1 MKILNNQILYSILSI
16 ILLVSNVQAQSN
28 NTPSKDTKTAQPT
41 IMAIPFARE
50 GQSLRAVYENDEI
63 TRIAIT
69 KVKEGFDKRGVNTI
83 DLRAKIKQTN
93 NNAALQENQ
102 VSETKDDVI
111 ANSGA
116 DIYVEVEASKNYSN
130 TGNSVNII
138 MTAYDAFSGESF
150 ANKTSSS
157 PKFKTDNYEKLAEK
171 AVEAELDNLLN
182 TIQEKFNDI
191 HTNGRTITFNVG
203 LNPDSDLTMDSEIDD
218 SGDLLSEIIEGWI
231 EKNAFKSN
239 YHLQG
244 VTANKII
251 FDLVK
256 IPLFDEEGKNFR
268 LTKFSQEFRKFMRVK
283 SVDAK
288 ADIQGNNIIFTING
302 SK

>member
-1 MKILNNQILYSILSI
+1 MKNLLIPTQVIMIFL
-16 ILLVSNVQAQSN
+16 LLVSQAKGQT
-28 NTPSKDTKTAQPT
+28 NTAAKDTKTAQPT
-41 IMAIPFARE
+41 IMAIPFAKE
-50 GQSLRAVYENDEI
+50 GQSLRAVFENDEI

-102 VSETKDDVI
+102 VSETKDEVI

-116 DIYVEVEASKNYSN
+116 DIYVEVEASKNYSS

-150 ANKTSSS
+150 ANKTSAS
-157 PKFKTDNYEKLAEK
+157 PKMKTDNYEKLTEK
-171 AVEAELDNLLN
+171 AVESELDNLLN

-191 HTNGRTITFNVG
+191 HINGRTITFNIG
-203 LNPDSDLTMDSEIDD
+203 ISPDSDLKMDSEIDD
-218 SGDLLSEIIEGWI
+218 SGDLISEIIESWI
-231 EKNAFKSN
+231 EKNAYKSK

-244 VTANKII
+244 VTDNKIT

-256 IPLFDEEGKNFR
+256 IPLFDEDGKNFR
-268 LTKFSQEFRKFMRVK
+268 LTKFSQEFRKFMRSK

-288 ADIQGNNIIFTING
+288 ADIQGNNIVFTIKG

>member
-1 MKILNNQILYSILSI
+1 MKNLLISTQVVMMFL
-16 ILLVSNVQAQSN
+16 LLVSQAKGQTS
-28 NTPSKDTKTAQPT
+28 TAAKDTKTAQPT
-41 IMAIPFARE
+41 IMAIPFAKE
-50 GQSLRAVYENDEI
+50 GQSLRAVFENDEI

-102 VSETKDDVI
+102 VSETKDEVI

-116 DIYVEVEASKNYSN
+116 DIYVEVEASKNYSP

-150 ANKTSSS
+150 ANKTSTS
-157 PKFKTDNYEKLAEK
+157 PKMKTDNYEKLTEK

-191 HTNGRTITFNVG
+191 HINGRTITFNVG
-203 LNPDSDLTMDSEIDD
+203 ISPDSDLKMDSEIDD
-218 SGDLLSEIIEGWI
+218 SGDLISEIIESWI
-231 EKNAFKSN
+231 EKNAFRSN

-244 VTANKII
+244 VTDNKIT

-256 IPLFDEEGKNFR
+256 IPLFDEDGKNFR
-268 LTKFSQEFRKFMRVK
+268 LTKFSQEFRKFMRSK

-288 ADIQGNNIIFTING
+288 ADIQGNNIVFTIKG

>member
-1 MKILNNQILYSILSI
+1 MKNIKRYTFLFLI
-16 ILLVSNVQAQSN
+16 IGAFSFYKSTAQT
-28 NTPSKDTKTAQPT
+28 NTPAKDTKTAQPT

-50 GQSLRAVYENDEI
+50 GQSLRSVYENDEI

-102 VSETKDDVI
+102 VAETKDEVI

-116 DIYVEVEASKNYSN
+116 DIYVEVEASRNYSA

-150 ANKTSSS
+150 ANKTSAS

-191 HTNGRTITFNVG
+191 HVNGRTITFNVG
-203 LNPDSDLTMDSEIDD
+203 ISPDSDLNMDSELDD

-231 EKNAFKSN
+231 EKNAFKSS
-239 YHLQG
+239 YHMQG
-244 VTANKII
+244 VTSNKIT

-268 LTKFSQEFRKFMRVK
+268 LTKFSQEFRKFMKTK

-288 ADIQGNNIIFTING
+288 ADVQGNNIVFTIKG

>member
-1 MKILNNQILYSILSI
+1 MKNLLISTQVVMMFL
-16 ILLVSNVQAQSN
+16 LLVSQAKGQTS
-28 NTPSKDTKTAQPT
+28 TAAKDTKTAQPT
-41 IMAIPFARE
+41 IMAIPFAKE
-50 GQSLRAVYENDEI
+50 GQSLRAVFENDEI

-102 VSETKDDVI
+102 VSETKDEVI

-116 DIYVEVEASKNYSN
+116 DIYVEVEASKNYSP

-150 ANKTSSS
+150 ANKTSAS
-157 PKFKTDNYEKLAEK
+157 PKMKTDNYEKLTEK

-191 HTNGRTITFNVG
+191 HINGRTITFNIG
-203 LNPDSDLTMDSEIDD
+203 ISPDSDLKMDSEIDD
-218 SGDLLSEIIEGWI
+218 SGDLISEIIESWI
-231 EKNAFKSN
+231 EKNAFRSN

-244 VTANKII
+244 VTDNKIT

-256 IPLFDEEGKNFR
+256 IPLFDEDGKNFR
-268 LTKFSQEFRKFMRVK
+268 LTKFSQEFRKFMRSK

-288 ADIQGNNIIFTING
+288 ADIQGNNIVFTIKG

>member
-1 MKILNNQILYSILSI
+1 MKNLLIPTQVIMIFL
-16 ILLVSNVQAQSN
+16 LLVSQAKGQT
-28 NTPSKDTKTAQPT
+28 NTAAKDTKTAQPT
-41 IMAIPFARE
+41 IMAIPFAKE
-50 GQSLRAVYENDEI
+50 GQSLRAVFENDEI

-102 VSETKDDVI
+102 VSETKDEVI

-116 DIYVEVEASKNYSN
+116 DIYVEVEASKNYSS

-150 ANKTSSS
+150 ANKTSAS
-157 PKFKTDNYEKLAEK
+157 PKMKTDNYEKLTEK
-171 AVEAELDNLLN
+171 AVESELDNLLN

-191 HTNGRTITFNVG
+191 HINGRTITFNIG
-203 LNPDSDLTMDSEIDD
+203 ISPDSDLKMDSEIDD
-218 SGDLLSEIIEGWI
+218 SGDLISEIIESWI
-231 EKNAFKSN
+231 EKNAYKSN

-244 VTANKII
+244 VTDNKIT

-256 IPLFDEEGKNFR
+256 IPLFDEDGKNFR
-268 LTKFSQEFRKFMRVK
+268 LTKFSQEFRKFMRSK

-288 ADIQGNNIIFTING
+288 ADIQGNNIVFTIKG

>member
-1 MKILNNQILYSILSI
+1 MKNIKRYTFLFLMIGAFSFYKST
-16 ILLVSNVQAQSN
+16 AQT
-28 NTPSKDTKTAQPT
+28 NTPAKDTKTAQPT

-50 GQSLRAVYENDEI
+50 GQSLRSVYENDEI

-102 VSETKDDVI
+102 VAETKDEVI

-116 DIYVEVEASKNYSN
+116 DIYVEVEASRNYSA

-150 ANKTSSS
+150 ANKTSAS
-157 PKFKTDNYEKLAEK
+157 PKFKTDNYEKLTEK

-191 HTNGRTITFNVG
+191 NVNGRTITFNVG
-203 LNPDSDLTMDSEIDD
+203 ISPDSDLNMDSELDD

-231 EKNAFKSN
+231 EKNAFKSS
-239 YHLQG
+239 YHMQG
-244 VTANKII
+244 VTSNKIT

-268 LTKFSQEFRKFMRVK
+268 LTKFSQEFRKFMKTK

-288 ADIQGNNIIFTING
+288 ADVQGNNIVFTIKG